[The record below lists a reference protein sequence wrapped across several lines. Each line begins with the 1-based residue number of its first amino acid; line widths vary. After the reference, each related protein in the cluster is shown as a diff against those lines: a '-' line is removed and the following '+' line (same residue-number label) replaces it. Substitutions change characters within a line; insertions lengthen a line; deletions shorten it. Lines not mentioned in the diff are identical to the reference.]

1 MSFASPLSRAWR
13 EVSLDA
19 ITHNAIVLRSALRPG
34 CRLMAVLKADA
45 YGHGA
50 AGVAARLE
58 REGFSDFAVA
68 SLDEGAQ
75 LRESGVRGRILI
87 LGRTPESE
95 CASLRHWRL
104 EQTVVD
110 FEHAQALS
118 ASGVPLRVQLALD
131 TGMHRLGI
139 PAENTDAAALVFAMP
154 GLDVCGVF
162 SHLCVSDDI
171 SSEAQAYTARQLELY
186 RSALAN
192 LRRAG
197 LRCGDTHI
205 QASYGIL
212 NLPPLEFSVARAG
225 IALYGVLSDG
235 APVLRP
241 LPLERALSLRA
252 RIASVRMITPGEGA
266 GYGLAFRAVGEKRR
280 IAVLSIGYADGLP
293 REISQQGGEVLI
305 AGRRCPMVGRMC
317 MDQLLVDVTG
327 APEAVQG
334 GVATLIGRDGG
345 ESITAEEIAGLC
357 GTITNELLSRLG
369 QRLPIVHSHVDR
381 TGMP

>member
-1 MSFASPLSRAWR
+1 MNCASPLSRAWR

-19 ITHNAIVLRSALRPG
+19 IARNAIVLRSALRPG

-50 AGVAARLE
+50 VGVAERLE
-58 REGFSDFAVA
+58 REGFGDFAVA
-68 SLDEGAQ
+68 CLDEAAA

-87 LGRTPESE
+87 LGYTPASE
-95 CASLRHWRL
+95 AAELRRYRL

-110 FEHAQALS
+110 LEHAQALS

-139 PAENTDAAALVFAMP
+139 PAEDVDAAARVFAMP

-162 SHLCVSDDI
+162 SHLCVSDDL
-171 SSEAQAYTARQLELY
+171 SPEAGTYTARQLELY
-186 RSALAN
+186 RAALAN

-235 APVLRP
+235 APVRRP
-241 LPLERALSLRA
+241 LPLESALSLRA
-252 RIASVRMITPGEGA
+252 RIASVRTLSPGEGA
-266 GYGLAFRAVGEKRR
+266 GYGLAFRAAGERR
-280 IAVLSIGYADGLP
+280 IAALAIGYADGLP
-293 REISQQGGEVLI
+293 RELSRLGGEVLI
-305 AGRRCPMVGRMC
+305 AGRRCPMVGRVC
-317 MDQLLVDVTG
+317 MDQLLVDVTAASEA
-327 APEAVQG
+327 APG
-334 GVATLIGRDGG
+334 GVATLIGCDGG
-345 ESITAEEIAGLC
+345 GEIGAVELAGKC
-357 GTITNELLSRLG
+357 STITNELLSRLG
-369 QRLPIVHSHVDR
+369 ARLPIVHSPVDR
-381 TGMP
+381 ANMP